1 MAGQRLMQAASDI
14 FLGWTRGRDTS
25 RYFYWRQLRDM
36 KGTALVDQMS
46 PTLMTYY
53 ARLCGWTLA
62 RAHCR
67 SGDAVAITEYLGD
80 TDTFDRAIHSF
91 AKRYAEQNE
100 RDFAE
105 LQGAVA
111 SGRLQAVAGT

>member
-1 MAGQRLMQAASDI
+1 
-14 FLGWTRGRDTS
+14 
-25 RYFYWRQLRDM
+25 M

-67 SGDAVAITEYLGD
+67 SGDAVAISEYLGD
-80 TDTFDRAIHSF
+80 TDGFDRAIHSF

-105 LQGAVA
+105 LQRAVA
-111 SGRLQAVAGT
+111 SGRLQAVTGT